1 MSTAASFRVKA
12 TALAACLSVLPA
24 IAHAQGAV
32 EAGSVPLPEVTVTG
46 TAGRAQAPTDQTGA
60 YTVRRS
66 STATGIADSLRET
79 PQSVSVITRAVM
91 DDFKL
96 RNVNDLLDAA
106 TGVTVEKVET
116 ERTYYTARGFDIVN
130 FQVDGIGVPFVSG
143 NVNGDID
150 TAIYDRV
157 EVVRGATGL
166 LTGEGNPSATIN
178 YVRKRPTT
186 TLQASGSLS
195 YGSWD
200 AKRVDADV
208 SGPLNA
214 AGSVR
219 GRLVLAAED
228 KDSYLDRYHLNK
240 NIFYGV
246 LEADVSDTTLLTL
259 GHSQQTNKPKGSM
272 WGALPLNFTDGTPTH
287 YDTSAN
293 SSPAWTYWNNDTALS
308 FAEVKQQLAK
318 GWQATAV
325 VTHREDTARAKLF
338 YFNGRPDPVT
348 GGDIPLAISRY
359 DMKNTQD
366 ILDLRVNGGFKLWG
380 LDQELVFGGNASR
393 SKYTEQ
399 SIEASAGYPDFTDNL
414 ATWNGSFAEPVFDTP
429 GDGGNTSDERR
440 SLYAAVRLNPVKP
453 LKVIVGANALSVITR
468 GVSYGTDMTR
478 DEHNVAPYTGL
489 VLDLGRDWSLYGSY
503 TSIFNPQN
511 QLGSDFQRLKSVK
524 GRNAEM
530 GVKGE
535 FFNKQLNASAAIF
548 KTRQDNLAEY
558 VGDETTADGHLFNIY
573 KGVNTLSQGFEADV
587 EGALGSRVKLNAG
600 YTVLSIKDDSGQKA
614 RPYSPRQLLK
624 LSSTVQVIDK
634 LKLGAALSWRAS
646 TWRDQGDGA
655 VARQGSYAL
664 LNLMARY
671 DISDHFNVDVNVNNV
686 GNKKYLTSLYW
697 DQAYYGAPRNGSV
710 TLNWKY

>member
-1 MSTAASFRVKA
+1 MPTPVSFRPKA
-12 TALAACLSVLPA
+12 TALAALLSCLPA
-24 IAHAQGAV
+24 IALAQA
-32 EAGSVPLPEVTVTG
+32 AAQSSTALPEVTVTG
-46 TAGRAQAPTDQTGA
+46 TATNTQAPTEKTGA

-66 STATGIADSLRET
+66 STATGVSDSLRET
-79 PQSVSVITRAVM
+79 PQSVSVVTRALM

-96 RNVNDLLDAA
+96 NNVNDVLDAT

-130 FQVDGIGVPFVSG
+130 FQLDGIGIPFVSG
-143 NVNGDID
+143 NVNGDLD

-166 LTGEGNPSATIN
+166 LTGEGNPSATVN
-178 YVRKRPTT
+178 YVRKRPTA
-186 TLQASGSLS
+186 TLQASGGLS

-228 KDSYLDRYHLNK
+228 KDSYLDRYHLTK
-240 NIFYGV
+240 NIVYGV
-246 LEADVSDTTLLTL
+246 VEADVSASTLLTL

-272 WGALPLNFTDGTPTH
+272 WGALPLNFTDGTPTN

-293 SSPAWTYWNNDTALS
+293 SSPAWTYWNNDTAVS
-308 FAEVKQQLAK
+308 FAEVKQQLAN
-318 GWQATAV
+318 GWRATAV

-338 YFNGRPDPVT
+338 YFNGRPDPAT

-366 ILDLRVNGGFKLWG
+366 ILDLRVNGSFKLWG

-414 ATWNGSFAEPVFDTP
+414 ANWNGSFTEPVFDTL
-429 GDGGNTSDERR
+429 GDGGNTSDQRR
-440 SLYAAVRLNPVKP
+440 SLYAAVRLNPIKP
-453 LKVIVGANALSVITR
+453 LKVIVGANALSVSTR
-468 GVSYGTDMTR
+468 GESYGTNMTR
-478 DEHNVAPYTGL
+478 DEHNVAPYTGV
-489 VLDLGRDWSLYGSY
+489 VLDLGRDWSLYSSY
-503 TSIFNPQN
+503 TSIFSPQKE
-511 QLGSDFQRLKSVK
+511 LGSDLKRLKSVK
-524 GRNAEM
+524 GNNAEL
-530 GVKGE
+530 GLKGE
-535 FFNKQLNASAAIF
+535 FFNKQLNASAAVF

-558 VGDETTADGHLFNIY
+558 VGDQTVDNHLYNIY
-573 KGVNTLSQGFEADV
+573 KGVNTASQGFEAEV

-600 YTVLSIKDDSGQKA
+600 YTVLSIKDDDTGQKA
-614 RPYSPRQLLK
+614 RTYAPRQLFK
-624 LSSTVQVIDK
+624 VASTVQVIDK
-634 LKLGAALSWRAS
+634 LKLGAALNWRAA

-671 DISDHFNVDVNVNNV
+671 DIDEHLNVDVNVNNV

-697 DQAYYGAPRNGSV
+697 DQGFYGAPRNGSV
-710 TLNWKY
+710 SLNWKY